1 MSQNP
6 ENLFKTYFDQ
16 TLERCG
22 FDEDL
27 KAGILFFLGES
38 IIAANTN
45 QLMNMFVEEE
55 KIQQEFR
62 RLFTLYATPNTDINP
77 FEALD
82 TAPIKQIIYTY
93 N

>member
-6 ENLFKTYFDQ
+6 ENPFKTYFDQ

-45 QLMNMFVEEE
+45 QLMNMLSL
-55 KIQQEFR
+55 IH
-62 RLFTLYATPNTDINP
+62 I
-77 FEALD
+77 
-82 TAPIKQIIYTY
+82 
-93 N
+93 